1 MVTKKISAPATPDR
15 RGAITQARNTWTTP
29 ELISP
34 PHQIISSEPISAIPI
49 PRIPPRME
57 WVVETGR
64 PILVQMV
71 RYIEEATTAQHIPSM
86 RRGALSVN
94 ASILTTLVRIVSET
108 LFPTPTL
115 KAQVSTR
122 TGNGKQAINLR
133 SSKLHDRCEDH
144 GLPVL

>member
-94 ASILTTLVRIVSET
+94 ASILTILVRIVSET